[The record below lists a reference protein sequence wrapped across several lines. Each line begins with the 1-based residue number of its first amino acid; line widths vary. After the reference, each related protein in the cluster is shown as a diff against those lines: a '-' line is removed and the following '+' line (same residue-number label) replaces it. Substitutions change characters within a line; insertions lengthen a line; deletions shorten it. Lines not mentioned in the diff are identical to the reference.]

1 MQHKTSRNP
10 ETKTE
15 QTGKNAR
22 LRLLGEI
29 CKKEWTKSR
38 KSCIITRLI
47 FALPLFSGC
56 SPVFHWTFGVHEK
69 RSGGSAFRI
78 PG

>member
-1 MQHKTSRNP
+1 MEQIGKSAKLKMFGRN
-10 ETKTE
+10 
-15 QTGKNAR
+15 
-22 LRLLGEI
+22 
-29 CKKEWTKSR
+29 CKKEWTKGR